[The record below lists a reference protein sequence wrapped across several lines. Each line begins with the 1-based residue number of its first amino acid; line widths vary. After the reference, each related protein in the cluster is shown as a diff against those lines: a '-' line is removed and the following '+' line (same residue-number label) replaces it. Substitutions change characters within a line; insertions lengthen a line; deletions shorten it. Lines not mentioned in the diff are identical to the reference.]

1 MQTTKL
7 ERIKAKRGKKL
18 LGRGAGAPEVG
29 EGETHQRAHV
39 M

>member
-1 MQTTKL
+1 METTKL

-29 EGETHQRAHV
+29 GTHQRAHV
-39 M
+39 T